1 MIDRQAGVPLAAEQ
15 MAMHPDMRGDTAVI
29 YVESWAAVLP
39 DGKGGAPLRLGACVD
54 DTVIPAGH
62 RRRLNAYGRMAV
74 SCGLSV
80 ADADSSD
87 VVFCSRYGDIDLAY
101 RLLQALG
108 NAELMSPAAFSL
120 SVHNAVPG
128 VMDLVR
134 KSRVGHTAIAA
145 GLQSLSA
152 GLAEVWA
159 KILANAERKVTLVFA
174 EGELPTEFKPFSDAE
189 MPGSAL
195 AMTLSARQSGL
206 AAGRI
211 MLMEVGNAAD
221 MLDEPSSERLVR
233 GIVAALS
240 GGKPEALRWRSRGLC
255 WCFEAASD
263 AMV

>member
-1 MIDRQAGVPLAAEQ
+1 
-15 MAMHPDMRGDTAVI
+15 
-29 YVESWAAVLP
+29 
-39 DGKGGAPLRLGACVD
+39 
-54 DTVIPAGH
+54 VIPAGH

-80 ADADSSD
+80 TDADCSD
-87 VVFCSRYGDIDLAY
+87 IVFCSRYGDIDLAY

-134 KSRVGHTAIAA
+134 KSKVGHTAIAA

-174 EGELPTEFKPFSDAE
+174 EGELPAELKPFSDAE

-195 AMTLSARQSGL
+195 AMTLSARQSER

-211 MLMEVGNAAD
+211 MLVEAGSEAE
-221 MLDEPSSERLVR
+221 MLDEPSSERLVQ
-233 GIVAALS
+233 GMVAALS
-240 GGKPEALRWRSRGLC
+240 EGAAEALRWRSRGLR
-255 WCFEAASD
+255 WSFEATPNAL
-263 AMV
+263 A